1 MFKWLNSLTVQ
12 QIRLFFIFLIVLLII
27 DMLSKIAVASY
38 MELYESIPILPFFS
52 LTLILNTGVSFSFLQ
67 GLDYKLI
74 LLLSFLAFVV
84 SFLVVASVY
93 KKINTEAIL
102 ALALLSA
109 GTLGNWIDRIL
120 NHGVIDFLH
129 VYYKQW
135 HFPIFNLAD
144 CMITLSTILIIKSF
158 FTSKKVKGN

>member
-1 MFKWLNSLTVQ
+1 MFKWVDSLTLQ
-12 QIRLFFIFLIVLLII
+12 QIRLFFIFLIIFLII
-27 DMLSKIAVASY
+27 DMLSKIAVISN
-38 MELYESIPILPFFS
+38 MSLYESIPILPVFS

-67 GLDYKLI
+67 GLDYRLI
-74 LLLSFLAFVV
+74 LLLSMVAFVV

-93 KKINTEAIL
+93 KKIDTEAII

-109 GTLGNWIDRIL
+109 GTFGNWIDRIL

-144 CMITLSTILIIKSF
+144 CMITLSTILIIRSF
-158 FTSKKVKGN
+158 FISKKN